1 MGFGFFLFGWVFSS
15 ARFVPC
21 AGTYPGWV
29 FEVEEDASY
38 LVVSKVGFVVLG
50 TDTTSLLFFFFLRE
64 IYEHLCLSTNIINKT
79 RITYLQQQHLDFVLY
94 YTANW
99 GDKRI

>member
-1 MGFGFFLFGWVFSS
+1 MPWVSFVVGGLGGFGVWVVFFLFDWVFSS

-21 AGTYPGWV
+21 AATYPGWV

-50 TDTTSLLFFFFLRE
+50 TDTTSLLFFFFFRE
-64 IYEHLCLSTNIINKT
+64 N
-79 RITYLQQQHLDFVLY
+79 
-94 YTANW
+94 
-99 GDKRI
+99 